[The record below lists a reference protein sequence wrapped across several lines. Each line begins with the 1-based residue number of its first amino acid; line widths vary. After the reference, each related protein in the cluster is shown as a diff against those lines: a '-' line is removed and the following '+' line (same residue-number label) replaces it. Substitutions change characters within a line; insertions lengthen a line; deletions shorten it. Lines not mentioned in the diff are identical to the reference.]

1 MIASLT
7 GELFQVE
14 DDRIL
19 LKAGAFVY
27 ELLVPAADVQE
38 LAGQIG
44 EEITLYT
51 LFYIEGD
58 SSGGNMVPRLI
69 GFMRKEDKKFFSLF
83 TTVKGIG
90 PKTALKAF
98 TVPTGLIASA
108 IEGKDSRTLTQ
119 LKGIGKR
126 TAELIIAELS
136 GKVGAFTGVAAAR
149 PSVSVVHN
157 SEDEE
162 AIGVLVSPQMGLRR
176 AEAEM
181 LLNRVK
187 RELPALKSAEELV
200 PEMLKLYA
208 QRR

>member
-1 MIASLT
+1 MIASLS
-7 GELFQVE
+7 GELFSVE
-14 DDRIL
+14 EDRIL
-19 LKAGAFVY
+19 LKAGAMVY

-38 LAGQIG
+38 LSGRVG
-44 EEITLYT
+44 EEITLHT

-58 SSGGNMVPRLI
+58 SSGGNMAPRLI
-69 GFMRKEDKKFFSLF
+69 GFVRKEDKKFFLLF

-98 TVPTGLIASA
+98 TVPTGLIAAA

-119 LKGIGKR
+119 LKGVGKR

-136 GKVGAFTGVAAAR
+136 GKVGAFVGIETPKPR
-149 PSVSVVHN
+149 TTMQHS

-162 AIGVLVSPQMGLRR
+162 AIGVMVSPQMGLRR

-187 RELPALKSAEELV
+187 RETPKLVKAEELV

>member
-126 TAELIIAELS
+126 TA
-136 GKVGAFTGVAAAR
+136 KVGAFTGVAAAR